1 MNETIKEFLVGLGFN
16 IDEAGLRNFTSS
28 ITNASLSAAALGAA
42 VVAASAAIVGGVSSV
57 AKGFDDLDQLA
68 QKYNTTASS
77 IDDFVDSASMVGIG
91 GEAAE
96 SALASMN
103 KVVGEA
109 ALGIGRGKV
118 VLEKLG
124 IQAVDTAGKVRPVT
138 DVMSDLQNKLAGL
151 QRGQAMTIMEKL
163 GLDPQLLRLFNGE
176 LGDIAK
182 IQDEMSK
189 NDFSVGFDF
198 DNAIKESKAF
208 QKSMIAMK
216 TQANLTWHFFTTLW
230 ESLAVKIM
238 PKVREGVERI
248 GRAFEDIRRKFQD
261 NGAQIVSAIAPIL
274 DVIIRL
280 SSSFLQLFGR
290 LIGVVSSVLDRIFDG
305 LSRINAATDGWAGYL
320 AAALIAWRVFNLGF
334 LATPLGAIL
343 GLSVAILALY
353 DDFMTAQE
361 GGESLFDWAGGIK
374 FVKDSFNDLLKAIEP
389 ILNVITALYDMFVG
403 LFTLDFSTFAN
414 GANTAANGIIGTFD
428 LITDV
433 IANLISVIADL
444 LGVDI
449 TPFANAFK
457 DAFDDI
463 SKSIEAMIGYIEDSI
478 ASIPSISEAYDSVFG
493 SPSLSAPTP
502 QTQAAIGATASINQS
517 TNITVNG
524 STNPNE
530 TASAIASKQS
540 GVNSSLSRNLK
551 GATR

>member
-189 NDFSVGFDF
+189 NDVSVGFDF

-238 PKVREGVERI
+238 PKVREGVERL

-274 DVIIRL
+274 DVIIRV

-290 LIGVVSSVLDRIFDG
+290 LIGVVSSVLGRIFDG
-305 LSRINAATDGWAGYL
+305 LSRINDATDGWAGYL

-374 FVKDSFNDLLKAIEP
+374 FVKDSFNDLLKSIEP

-403 LFTLDFSTFAN
+403 LFTLDFGTFAN
-414 GANTAANGIIGTFD
+414 GANTAANGIIGTFN